1 MAAEV
6 KNLDIKDLLP
16 FHHAY
21 KYVLPRIDSDLDR
34 IDELVTLL
42 RTNKYRTLM
51 ANPKPTTFEPHKKR
65 NREDKERLYAGNHE
79 FKDNIVNKLTSA
91 ELEEI
96 AGAQNSHHAAT
107 LENYIPSESNG
118 MSGELDLNEMECL
131 RYWIAAKIEL
141 EVEGKIY
148 NTFYNTKDICIK
160 AKELYRFEQIYEL
173 SILLTLLKKRND
185 YYNDFKTNENQFDLE
200 YRIQERIIKQTNVLI
215 NQGIFTQIIENI
227 KIGASYIPKYFKVH
241 DDEQLQKM
249 IEAKYDHCLILLKTL
264 VRCIFRITTN
274 TQLIYEEAK
283 QLRDTIRDFSA
294 SIVDN
299 NKGFNFDDDQIESSM
314 IKPYGF
320 FVMLQLSLVNAWNQD
335 ENFFLRNQNFYP
347 FKSEDEEEFEN
358 ELNRQIKKI
367 SKHNDEHNEHG
378 KENLH
383 QNWTCN
389 GVRGFLSLIFATVH
403 STKCE
408 LDDRSEVTDMFWFFN
423 VARKT
428 RAYTY
433 IRLCILPV
441 LQTNYDFD
449 EDEIDLCYNAL
460 QYLLSKILEIG
471 VIWKKQ
477 YPEPEYDTHFLRY
490 NLREREIQ
498 NDPEHERGPNYDYI
512 DDVLQTF
519 ASFTSVFPA
528 FVNSFWNFDMLQD
541 DNSNVELH
549 TFLMMNVE
557 NCYFDDDLDKRLSV
571 LQLLISVAS
580 GRDDRASLAMYKFL
594 DKYSNPHERNRFD
607 QNLRETSILDDLFNR
622 LSYTATKN
630 FGMVEV
636 LKNSAKVAIPLEW
649 SNDQDA
655 LSKTKS
661 LSSIELLV
669 LIATADLLT
678 AIFQNQKVFEKLME
692 SGRYQDPINVIFS
705 LIVCPVKIDL
715 KGALFRCLSVIAFH
729 SAEHAKRIWELLEN
743 NQVLPSVLR
752 DEGVRFELK
761 SELNAGRYPC
771 TEGFLDLLSSL
782 LSHEVPDDLGLGYRW
797 PGIMPYL
804 EFVVDDIILNSRR
817 GRHYEPDS
825 PLGSAQRWRLT
836 SRALKVLAVVLQHYD
851 INSLRFEGQS
861 NSKSELDID
870 FKDDTDEYEIRREN
884 GNIEKIT

>member
-118 MSGELDLNEMECL
+118 MSGELDLNEIECL

-347 FKSEDEEEFEN
+347 FKSED
-358 ELNRQIKKI
+358 
-367 SKHNDEHNEHG
+367 
-378 KENLH
+378 
-383 QNWTCN
+383 
-389 GVRGFLSLIFATVH
+389 
-403 STKCE
+403 
-408 LDDRSEVTDMFWFFN
+408 
-423 VARKT
+423 
-428 RAYTY
+428 
-433 IRLCILPV
+433 
-441 LQTNYDFD
+441 
-449 EDEIDLCYNAL
+449 
-460 QYLLSKILEIG
+460 
-471 VIWKKQ
+471 
-477 YPEPEYDTHFLRY
+477 
-490 NLREREIQ
+490 
-498 NDPEHERGPNYDYI
+498 
-512 DDVLQTF
+512 
-519 ASFTSVFPA
+519 
-528 FVNSFWNFDMLQD
+528 
-541 DNSNVELH
+541 
-549 TFLMMNVE
+549 
-557 NCYFDDDLDKRLSV
+557 
-571 LQLLISVAS
+571 
-580 GRDDRASLAMYKFL
+580 
-594 DKYSNPHERNRFD
+594 
-607 QNLRETSILDDLFNR
+607 
-622 LSYTATKN
+622 
-630 FGMVEV
+630 
-636 LKNSAKVAIPLEW
+636 
-649 SNDQDA
+649 
-655 LSKTKS
+655 
-661 LSSIELLV
+661 
-669 LIATADLLT
+669 
-678 AIFQNQKVFEKLME
+678 
-692 SGRYQDPINVIFS
+692 
-705 LIVCPVKIDL
+705 
-715 KGALFRCLSVIAFH
+715 
-729 SAEHAKRIWELLEN
+729 
-743 NQVLPSVLR
+743 
-752 DEGVRFELK
+752 
-761 SELNAGRYPC
+761 
-771 TEGFLDLLSSL
+771 
-782 LSHEVPDDLGLGYRW
+782 
-797 PGIMPYL
+797 
-804 EFVVDDIILNSRR
+804 
-817 GRHYEPDS
+817 
-825 PLGSAQRWRLT
+825 
-836 SRALKVLAVVLQHYD
+836 
-851 INSLRFEGQS
+851 
-861 NSKSELDID
+861 
-870 FKDDTDEYEIRREN
+870 
-884 GNIEKIT
+884 